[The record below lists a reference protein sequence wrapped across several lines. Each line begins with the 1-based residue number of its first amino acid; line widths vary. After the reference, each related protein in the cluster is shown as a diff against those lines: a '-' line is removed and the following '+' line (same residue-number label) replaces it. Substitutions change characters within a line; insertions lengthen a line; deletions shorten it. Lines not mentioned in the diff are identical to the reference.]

1 VWWRPLLPWHYLLLL
16 LLLVM
21 RTARW
26 LRLVRS
32 LLLLL
37 AWLLALLL
45 LLLRWWHTSCRG
57 HVAWPWLRPWC
68 SSWRAM
74 SWHVRQ
80 PNMLLLLL
88 LLWWRHLLAPARN
101 HVLLLPL
108 WLLHPWRPRTR
119 PC

>member
-1 VWWRPLLPWHYLLLL
+1 
-16 LLLVM
+16 M

-26 LRLVRS
+26 LWLVSS

-37 AWLLALLL
+37 AWLLALLLL

-57 HVAWPWLRPWC
+57 HVAWPWLRPRC
-68 SSWRAM
+68 SSWHAM

-80 PNMLLLLL
+80 PHMLLL
-88 LLWWRHLLAPARN
+88 LLWWRHLLAPART

-108 WLLHPWRPRTR
+108 WLLLLHHPWCPRTR